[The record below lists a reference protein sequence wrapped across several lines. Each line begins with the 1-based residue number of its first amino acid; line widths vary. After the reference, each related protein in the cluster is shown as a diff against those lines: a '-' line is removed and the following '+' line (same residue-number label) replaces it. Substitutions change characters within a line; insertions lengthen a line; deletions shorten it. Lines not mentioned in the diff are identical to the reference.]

1 MLNGIS
7 VVDKTKARKDLK
19 MQGVYNF
26 SDFHRM
32 YLLRGWRLSK
42 NLKQMRDRNMRK
54 EHSKEKKCKDPK
66 VGSVQGNSRKHSG
79 QRGHGRKR
87 GQRYECAC
95 LCVYHVG
102 PCVPL

>member
-1 MLNGIS
+1 
-7 VVDKTKARKDLK
+7 
-19 MQGVYNF
+19 MQDAYNF
-26 SDFHRM
+26 SDFHRL
-32 YLLRGWRLSK
+32 YLLRGWHLSK

-54 EHSKEKKCKDPK
+54 EHSKEKKMQRSKG
-66 VGSVQGNSRKHSG
+66 GSVQGNSRKHSE

-87 GQRYECAC
+87 GQKYECAC

>member
-32 YLLRGWRLSK
+32 YLLRGWHLSK

-66 VGSVQGNSRKHSG
+66 VGVSKGIQGNTVGKGDMVGNEVRNMSVRV
-79 QRGHGRKR
+79 
-87 GQRYECAC
+87 
-95 LCVYHVG
+95 CVFIM
-102 PCVPL
+102 